1 MQTIKKFLI
10 LLIAVVCGC
19 STVQTHPLSISG
31 NTLILRGIITNQTAN
46 DFRQALTDHRI
57 HTVQLASGGGDV
69 ESAIQIAREIHERGI
84 DVEVVGDC
92 FSSCANYIF
101 PAGKTK
107 TISGLGIVAWHG
119 NIHHLLYLHEKGR
132 SLIPKESLDSLK
144 KTVLL
149 EKEFFARIGVDQFI
163 CWVGK
168 IEPFNAKNFYIMGPR
183 DMERFGL
190 HDVHVRSNYEKTD
203 VSPIKMQGIDIQY
216 LSIKSE
222 AYKPDTP
229 DLASL
234 E

>member
-1 MQTIKKFLI
+1 MRTIRKFLF
-10 LLIAVVCGC
+10 LAIAVVCGC
-19 STVQTHPLSISG
+19 STVQAPPISISE
-31 NTLILRGIITNQTAN
+31 NTLILRGVITTQTAS
-46 DFRQALTDHRI
+46 DFHQALTGHRI
-57 HTVQLASGGGDV
+57 HTVQLDSGGGDV
-69 ESAIQIAREIHERGI
+69 ASAIQIAREIHERGI
-84 DVEVVGDC
+84 DVEVVGGC

-144 KTVLL
+144 KIALL
-149 EKEFFARIGVDQFI
+149 EKDFFTSISVDQFI

-168 IEPFNAKNFYIMGPR
+168 IEPFNAKNFYFMGPS

-190 HDVHVRSNYEKTD
+190 HDVRVRSDYEKTD
-203 VSPIKMQGIDIQY
+203 LSPIKKQGIDIQY
-216 LSIKSE
+216 LSMKSE
-222 AYKPDTP
+222 AYKPESP

-234 E
+234 D